1 MTFDFG
7 KYSKKPV
14 LIGVLALSTGLVLGL
29 GALTG
34 VGAIEKSDAQSKD
47 QGAPVRVQ
55 KGEMRKPMQ
64 RFDLDATINKMRE
77 SSPKLSLPSSLFE
90 PWWQT
95 MLHDPDS
102 DWLLRNFDIMSS
114 DHDKRWAFPLGS
126 GAYIPRVD
134 VDTSDQ
140 SVKLSAEVPG
150 IDEKN
155 LDVTVTDTSI
165 SIKGEKQAEET
176 QKSSTG
182 FQSVERHYGS
192 FERTVILP
200 CKVNSNKAEARLKNG
215 VLSIVIPKA
224 DSEAT
229 GGKKLTIRRE

>member
-1 MTFDFG
+1 MISDFE
-7 KYSKKPV
+7 KFLKKPV
-14 LIGVLALSTGLVLGL
+14 NITVLALSIGLVFGL

-34 VGAIEKSDAQSKD
+34 VQAIEKSDTNEKD
-47 QGAPVRVQ
+47 QGTPIRVQ
-55 KGEMRKPMQ
+55 KGESRKPMQ
-64 RFDLDATINKMRE
+64 RFDLDSTINKMRE
-77 SSPKLSLPSSLFE
+77 SSPKLSLPSSMFE

-134 VDTSDQ
+134 VDTTDK

-150 IDEKN
+150 IEEKN
-155 LDVTVTDTSI
+155 LDVKVTDTSV
-165 SIKGEKQAEET
+165 SIKGEKQAEES
-176 QKSSTG
+176 QKSGTG

-200 CKVNSNKAEARLKNG
+200 CKVNSEKAEAHLKNG

-224 DSEAT
+224 ETVANE
-229 GGKKLTIRRE
+229 GKKLTIRSD

>member
-1 MTFDFG
+1 MATNLEKFTRKRG
-7 KYSKKPV
+7 
-14 LIGVLALSTGLVLGL
+14 LIGVLALSTGLVFGL

-34 VGAIEKSDAQSKD
+34 VGAFEKSDAQAKD
-47 QGAPVRVQ
+47 QGAPVHVK
-55 KGEMRKPMQ
+55 KGEVSKPMQ

-150 IDEKN
+150 IDEKD
-155 LDVTVTDTSI
+155 LDVTVTDNSV
-165 SIKGEKQAEET
+165 SIKGEKQAEEAR
-176 QKSSTG
+176 KSGTG

-192 FERTVILP
+192 FARTVILP
-200 CKVNSNKAEARLKNG
+200 CKVCSDKAEARLKNG
-215 VLSIVIPKA
+215 VLSITIPKA
-224 DSEAT
+224 ESEAG